1 VLAAAPAVLDTVSVF
16 AVAAVDVVA
25 LDAGALDAGVMG
37 AEAVGGADVGET
49 PDGPVLPAVAWLAG
63 ADWDAEADPPEDPWD
78 ADPPEDPCDA
88 DRPEETPE
96 ETPEAP
102 EATEE
107 PAEEATEE
115 PAEEATEEPA
125 EDTDGIPPPVAWGTA
140 DAAEDP
146 AVPGEKPP
154 VGVPGSAAADA
165 GRAKMTARIRTKMN
179 APARPLHVY
188 RHRRSAP
195 ARIVVRP
202 TLGGRA

>member
-1 VLAAAPAVLDTVSVF
+1 V
-16 AVAAVDVVA
+16 
-25 LDAGALDAGVMG
+25 
-37 AEAVGGADVGET
+37 
-49 PDGPVLPAVAWLAG
+49 
-63 ADWDAEADPPEDPWD
+63 DWDAEADPPEDPRD

-88 DRPEETPE
+88 DPPEDPCDADPPEDPCDADPPE

-102 EATEE
+102 EAPAD

-115 PAEEATEEPA
+115 PT
-125 EDTDGIPPPVAWGTA
+125 EDTGGTSPPVAWFTA
-140 DAAEDP
+140 CAAEDP
-146 AVPGEKPP
+146 AEPGEKPP
-154 VGVPGSAAADA
+154 VGVPANAAADA

-195 ARIVVRP
+195 ARVLVRP